1 MPRLCINNVNIYYE
15 VSGQGE
21 PLLFIHGLAS
31 SSRSW
36 KKQIPVFSQHYRV
49 ITFDIRGHGRSD
61 KPLGL
66 YSIELFAADAVELM
80 NALGISS
87 AHVVGF
93 SMGGMV
99 GFQLAV
105 DVPEMVKSL
114 VAVNSCPEG
123 SMRTFNDSIECFKH
137 IVLRQ
142 FNGRRKRRQDA
153 DGQLVQASML
163 ENSHESVIERL
174 AVNNKLAYA
183 SAFRSL
189 VAWSVVD
196 RLHTITCPILLVT
209 SDQDYVPVSVKQG
222 YASKM
227 TCVEVAVIDNSS
239 HAIPTERAEEFNAV
253 VMEFLSGS
261 SDWAITQLANEQKV
275 RQ

>member
-15 VSGQGE
+15 VKGQGE
-21 PLLFIHGLAS
+21 PLLLIHGLTS

-36 KKQIPVFSQHYRV
+36 EKQVSMFTQHYRV
-49 ITFDIRGHGRSD
+49 ITFDIRGHGKSD
-61 KPLGL
+61 KPIGP
-66 YSIELFAADAVELM
+66 YSIELFATDAVELM
-80 NALGISS
+80 RFLGIDS
-87 AHVVGF
+87 AHVIGF

-105 DVPEMVKSL
+105 DVPEMIKSL
-114 VAVNSCPEG
+114 VAVNCCPEG
-123 SMRTFNDSIECFKH
+123 SMRTLDYGIDCFKH
-137 IVLRQ
+137 LVLRQ
-142 FNGRRKRRQDA
+142 FNGRRKRGQDTG
-153 DGQLVQASML
+153 GQLVQASML

-227 TCVEVAVIDNSS
+227 TCVEVAVIAKSS
-239 HAIPTERAEEFNAV
+239 HAIPTERAEEFNAL
-253 VMEFLSGS
+253 VMEFLSRS
-261 SDWAITQLANEQKV
+261 RHWAVT
-275 RQ
+275 

>member
-21 PLLFIHGLAS
+21 PLLFIHGLTS

-36 KKQIPVFSQHYRV
+36 KKQVPVFSQHYRV

-80 NALGISS
+80 KALGISS

-93 SMGGMV
+93 SLGGMV

-142 FNGRRKRRQDA
+142 FNGMRRKEQDTIE
-153 DGQLVQASML
+153 QLVPASDRK
-163 ENSHESVIERL
+163 NSHQSVIERL
-174 AVNNKLAYA
+174 AMNNKLAYA
-183 SAFRSL
+183 NAFRSL
-189 VAWSVVD
+189 VVWSVVD
-196 RLHTITCPILLVT
+196 RLHTISCPTLLVT
-209 SDQDYVPVSVKQG
+209 SDQDYVPVSVKQS

-227 TCVEVAVIDNSS
+227 PCVELTVINNSS
-239 HAIPTERAEEFNAV
+239 HAIPNERAEEFNTV
-253 VMEFLSGS
+253 VMEFLSS
-261 SDWAITQLANEQKV
+261 SRDWAVTQLAND
-275 RQ
+275 RR